1 MASKLPKPTIMKTSD
16 FDLLQNLVI
25 ELIKDLN
32 PTFLKDCELAKEITE
47 KTGFYDV
54 IYLNGDFDFTEELN
68 ITKYYEPEN
77 PEKSDVEVLSRI
89 VHPDYQFHS
98 HEYTSVTN
106 YQGQEDLKRIEFD
119 GFTVL
124 KHSGQ
129 VRTKKGLRGFCQIYV
144 QKHGI

>member
-1 MASKLPKPTIMKTSD
+1 MRTSD

-25 ELIKDLN
+25 ELIKDLS
-32 PTFLKDCELAKEITE
+32 PTVLKDCELAKEIKE
-47 KTGFYDV
+47 KTGYYDV
-54 IYLNGDFDFTEELN
+54 ILLNGDFYFTEELN
-68 ITKYYEPEN
+68 ITKYYEPKN

-89 VHPDYQFHS
+89 VHPDYQFRS